1 MNPTSLLRNTMLAL
15 CAAAVVLPSP
25 PASAGAGDTRC
36 AAEPN
41 PCGAGRTLHIQGDFK
56 TAIQV
61 LPPFPS
67 FPPDPFQPIL
77 RLVITAHGNLT
88 HFGKAT
94 AATTDQAVDLSLN
107 KANRHHWVF
116 MNAKGDALWTESD
129 LTSTPPDA
137 QGKTDFAF
145 VITVTGGAGRFAGA
159 SGTLAGVGS
168 AQGDSG
174 FFSVDGTVCV
184 PQGTEEEVESI
195 HGSPMPATGAGDTEA
210 AP

>member
-1 MNPTSLLRNTMLAL
+1 L
-15 CAAAVVLPSP
+15 
-25 PASAGAGDTRC
+25 D
-36 AAEPN
+36 
-41 PCGAGRTLHIQGDFK
+41 IQGDFK

-67 FPPDPFQPIL
+67 FPPEPFQPIL
-77 RLVITAHGNLT
+77 RLAITANGNLT
-88 HFGKAT
+88 HFGRAT

-116 MNAKGDALWTESD
+116 MNARGDALWTESD

-145 VITVTGGAGRFAGA
+145 VLTVTGGAGRFAGA

-168 AQGDSG
+168 AQGGSG
-174 FFSVDGTVCV
+174 SFSIDGTVCV
-184 PQGTEEEVESI
+184 PQGREEEVESI
-195 HGSPMPATGAGDTEA
+195 HGSPTPDAGGSDKEA
-210 AP
+210 AR